1 MPVLVTGRLV
11 QGLGGGAL
19 TVSLYVVVA
28 RVYPA
33 VLHPGI
39 FAAFSAAWVV
49 PSLVGPFA
57 AGIVAEVLSW
67 HWVFLGVVGLVVP
80 ALVMIVPVL
89 RGMDPPAVQATPPP
103 WAVGRIAWAALA
115 ALAVLGLNLS
125 ADVTIAGVPAA
136 PALLAA
142 AAVVIALVAVRP
154 LVPRGTLLARRGLPS
169 VILTRGLAGA
179 AFFGAE
185 VYLPYLLIEQYA
197 FPPTFAGLALTIGA
211 VAWAGAAAIQGRLG
225 TRLPHRTAVRIGAAL
240 VLVAIVLTLATAA
253 LHWPAAVAIIG
264 WTFAGAGM
272 GLLYPRLSVMTL
284 ALSTQG
290 ERGLQQFGDVH
301 CGLAGRRAG
310 PRHHG
315 HRVHGIYDDGGIV
328 RRGLRPGGGGGRR
341 RGCRGAA
348 GLRTPPG
355 PFQSA
360 VAGLEGE
367 IRISGSGK
375 PGGPEH
381 GVADDGFLPV
391 RAVDDPIPRGVDL
404 HLPLGGVDAEFLH
417 KLRGRVEHLVRGV
430 GSPRRQ
436 PVRMVPDDQ
445 QRAARLNRGRRR
457 PQRALPD
464 QLRSV
469 QELGGH
475 QIVGLRGLP
484 LVQVT
489 LFPVDAAGDGARA
502 LGVHAFAVQRGLFV
516 CGCPFQRDGG
526 NVDGGDGPALLGEPD
541 GVGAFAAA
549 QVQCLARP
557 QPAAFADQLGVGFAA
572 PDLRLAAVSFVPGL
586 SGTLLPLLSVR
597 GASPSCVVWWWLSPC
612 CVMPQACPGPA
623 PKATVRP
630 ASRPTG

>member
-1 MPVLVTGRLV
+1 MRDSTLPSTGTTAGILQRPYLWVTIGACSLVFLAAFESLAVTTIMPVVSRELDGASLYALAFAGPLATGVIGMVAAGNWSDRRGPTVPLYASVALFVLGLIIAGTAVSMPVLVTGRLV

-57 AGIVAEVLSW
+57 AGIVAEALSW

-89 RGMDPPAVQATPPP
+89 RGMDPPAVQAAPPP
-103 WAVGRIAWAALA
+103 WSVGRIAWAVLA

-125 ADVTIAGVPAA
+125 ADVTIAGLPAA

-211 VAWAGAAAIQGRLG
+211 VAWAGAAAVQGRLG

-240 VLVAIVLTLATAA
+240 VLLAIVLTLATAA

-284 ALSTQG
+284 ALSTKENEG
-290 ERGLQQFGDVH
+290 FNSSAMSIADSLGGA
-301 CGLAGRRAG
+301 LALATT
-310 PRHHG
+310 
-315 HRVHGIYDDGGIV
+315 GIV
-328 RRGLRPGGGGGRR
+328 FT
-341 RGCRGAA
+341 AFTTTAESFA
-348 GLRTPPG
+348 G
-355 PFQSA
+355 
-360 VAGLEGE
+360 V
-367 IRISGSGK
+367 
-375 PGGPEH
+375 
-381 GVADDGFLPV
+381 
-391 RAVDDPIPRGVDL
+391 
-404 HLPLGGVDAEFLH
+404 
-417 KLRGRVEHLVRGV
+417 
-430 GSPRRQ
+430 
-436 PVRMVPDDQ
+436 
-445 QRAARLNRGRRR
+445 
-457 PQRALPD
+457 
-464 QLRSV
+464 
-469 QELGGH
+469 
-475 QIVGLRGLP
+475 
-484 LVQVT
+484 
-489 LFPVDAAGDGARA
+489 
-502 LGVHAFAVQRGLFV
+502 FA
-516 CGCPFQRDGG
+516 
-526 NVDGGDGPALLGEPD
+526 
-541 GVGAFAAA
+541 
-549 QVQCLARP
+549 
-557 QPAAFADQLGVGFAA
+557 
-572 PDLRLAAVSFVPGL
+572 LAAVVA
-586 SGTLLPLLSVR
+586 V
-597 GASPSCVVWWWLSPC
+597 AAVAVSPRV
-612 CVMPQACPGPA
+612 
-623 PKATVRP
+623 
-630 ASRPTG
+630 SR

>member
-1 MPVLVTGRLV
+1 MRDSTLPSTGITAGILQRPYLWVTIGACSLVFLAAFESLAVTTIMPVVSRELDGAGLYALAFAGPLATGVIGMVAAGNWSDRRGPTVPLYASVALFVLGLIIAGTAVSMPVLVTGRLV

-57 AGIVAEVLSW
+57 AGIVAEALSW

-89 RGMDPPAVQATPPP
+89 RGMDRPAVQATPPP
-103 WAVGRIAWAALA
+103 WSVGRIAWAALA

-125 ADVTIAGVPAA
+125 AEVTIAGLPAA

-225 TRLPHRTAVRIGAAL
+225 TRLSHRTAVRIGAAL

-284 ALSTQG
+284 ALSTKENEG
-290 ERGLQQFGDVH
+290 FNSSAMSIADSLGGA
-301 CGLAGRRAG
+301 LALATT
-310 PRHHG
+310 
-315 HRVHGIYDDGGIV
+315 GIV
-328 RRGLRPGGGGGRR
+328 
-341 RGCRGAA
+341 
-348 GLRTPPG
+348 
-355 PFQSA
+355 F
-360 VAGLEGE
+360 
-367 IRISGSGK
+367 
-375 PGGPEH
+375 
-381 GVADDGFLPV
+381 
-391 RAVDDPIPRGVDL
+391 
-404 HLPLGGVDAEFLH
+404 
-417 KLRGRVEHLVRGV
+417 
-430 GSPRRQ
+430 
-436 PVRMVPDDQ
+436 
-445 QRAARLNRGRRR
+445 
-457 PQRALPD
+457 
-464 QLRSV
+464 
-469 QELGGH
+469 
-475 QIVGLRGLP
+475 
-484 LVQVT
+484 
-489 LFPVDAAGDGARA
+489 
-502 LGVHAFAVQRGLFV
+502 
-516 CGCPFQRDGG
+516 
-526 NVDGGDGPALLGEPD
+526 
-541 GVGAFAAA
+541 
-549 QVQCLARP
+549 
-557 QPAAFADQLGVGFAA
+557 AAFATTAESFAGVFA
-572 PDLRLAAVSFVPGL
+572 LAAVVAVAAVAVSPRVSGSRAAVPR
-586 SGTLLPLLSVR
+586 V
-597 GASPSCVVWWWLSPC
+597 
-612 CVMPQACPGPA
+612 Q
-623 PKATVRP
+623 
-630 ASRPTG
+630 